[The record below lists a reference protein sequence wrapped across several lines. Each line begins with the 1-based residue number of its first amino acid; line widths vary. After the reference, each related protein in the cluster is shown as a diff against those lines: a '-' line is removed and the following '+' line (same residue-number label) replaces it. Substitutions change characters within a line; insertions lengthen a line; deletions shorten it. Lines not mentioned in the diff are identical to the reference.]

1 MTSENQTVSQ
11 TGDRETRYFPANS
24 PVNSYILKLAAIVT
38 MFIDHAASAFV
49 TFFSA
54 WKDYVTVFSAPQ
66 KWKIYTWLRR
76 IGRFAFP
83 LYCFMLVEGFKYSR
97 NRWKYFRNLI
107 IFALISEFPFDL
119 ALVRVKIDWDHQ
131 NVFWTLALGLL
142 GMMCDAEII
151 RRGKLYEIP
160 AFLRVLPMCALAWV
174 AEIAHTDYGAW
185 GVLIIALIYYAEI
198 LAPYI
203 PRFFDKLNGSA
214 LRNPQMTRNLTAICA
229 VVCWFLLYDLSHHY
243 WIESYGLPCIIMILF
258 YNGQR
263 GSYKLSKW
271 FFYAFYPAHLFLL
284 YLLRRLTLG
293 Y

>member
-1 MTSENQTVSQ
+1 MTSENQTIYQDIRS
-11 TGDRETRYFPANS
+11 FPYHS
-24 PVNSYILKLAAIVT
+24 PVDSYILKLAAVAT
-38 MFIDHAASAFV
+38 MFIDHAASAFMLSFY
-49 TFFSA
+49 T
-54 WKDYVTVFSAPQ
+54 PE
-66 KWKIYTWLRR
+66 KWPIYRWLRH

-83 LYCFMLVEGFKYSR
+83 LYCFMLVEGFRYSH
-97 NRWKYFRNLI
+97 NRWKYLRNLF
-107 IFALISEFPFDL
+107 IFALISELPFDL
-119 ALVRVKIDWDHQ
+119 ALIRVPIDWNYQ

-142 GMMCDAEII
+142 GMMCDVEII
-151 RRGKLYEIP
+151 RRGKLYKIP
-160 AFLRVLPMCALAWV
+160 APVIAFLRVLPMFALAWV

-203 PRFFDKLNGSA
+203 PRFFDKLNGSLQA
-214 LRNPQMTRNLTAICA
+214 LRNPQMTRNLAALCA
-229 VVCWFLLYDLSHHY
+229 VVCWFLLYDFSHHY